1 MTLASLRWILAA
13 ALAAPMFTSC
23 GAAPKVVRATATDT
37 PSTAMDRPG
46 AARTP
51 GDAFSLP
58 RRQDDDVPFR
68 QIHPNTMVT
77 VSGLIG
83 SADVEINA
91 GPPTGIVSGSAD
103 AYGGRLRGEHIF
115 GDSNIGAHLSYT
127 ATQSDDLDPSPTT
140 KTTASTS
147 TLFFGVTYRA
157 LMDDDFRLPVRVGP
171 LLHVGTFDPE
181 NAPDGDT
188 TYSLTGVRLAA
199 EPEFIVLMH
208 KAGGRVRSELS
219 VFTEIAC
226 GTGSFEAKD
235 DVDEES
241 GYAFQ
246 FHAELGLRYRF
257 AGGFLAGLSY
267 MMQKSHFGATESY
280 NNTNTVFN
288 GIDDD
293 VSGVMVTLGARF

>member
-115 GDSNIGAHLSYT
+115 GHIERT
-127 ATQSDDLDPSPTT
+127 
-140 KTTASTS
+140 
-147 TLFFGVTYRA
+147 
-157 LMDDDFRLPVRVGP
+157 P
-171 LLHVGTFDPE
+171 LLQLWRDLVARRKQLRRDHGE
-181 NAPDGDT
+181 SHPD
-188 TYSLTGVRLAA
+188 
-199 EPEFIVLMH
+199 
-208 KAGGRVRSELS
+208 
-219 VFTEIAC
+219 
-226 GTGSFEAKD
+226 
-235 DVDEES
+235 
-241 GYAFQ
+241 
-246 FHAELGLRYRF
+246 LRTR
-257 AGGFLAGLSY
+257 
-267 MMQKSHFGATESY
+267 TP
-280 NNTNTVFN
+280 
-288 GIDDD
+288 
-293 VSGVMVTLGARF
+293 